1 MYYAM
6 HTSGQE
12 NLAVLADMVLYRD
25 EVSKRL
31 GYRSFAHRTLH
42 DKMAKEPAKVRD
54 RPSNRFFR
62 ACLHNW
68 RDVCPVFRHVVSA
81 SSILIHFTTC
91 SECSLAGLSQV
102 LAVLRAGGWAARS
115 GVRRGG
121 GALELKRRDVARE
134 QRQRGRVESS
144 REGQTTYVTITVN
157 EPL

>member
-12 NLAVLADMVLYRD
+12 TLAVLADMVLYRD

-31 GYRSFAHRTLH
+31 GFRSFAHRTLH

-81 SSILIHFTTC
+81 SSILIHFYNVFRMFTGWLIPGAC
-91 SECSLAGLSQV
+91 GA
-102 LAVLRAGGWAARS
+102 ARAGGWAARS

-121 GALELKRRDVARE
+121 GALRAEATRCSQGTTPARTRGEL
-134 QRQRGRVESS
+134 
-144 REGQTTYVTITVN
+144 
-157 EPL
+157 